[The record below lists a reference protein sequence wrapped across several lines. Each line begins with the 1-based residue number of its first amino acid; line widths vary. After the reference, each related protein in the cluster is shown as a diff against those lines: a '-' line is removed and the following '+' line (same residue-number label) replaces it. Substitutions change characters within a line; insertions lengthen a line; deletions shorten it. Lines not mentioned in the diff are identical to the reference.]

1 MTELK
6 DPKKDRNIK
15 NILIR
20 TIGAIGCFA
29 SQFHLIPV
37 SEKIYNSFFFLVIEC
52 GFLYMLFYK
61 VDVKKWNIK
70 FRIFVILLLLL
81 ELGVSIYF
89 NQILYII
96 IDYPHI
102 YYIYKHI

>member
-6 DPKKDRNIK
+6 DTKKDRNIK

-89 NQILYII
+89 KLNNIKIF
-96 IDYPHI
+96 
-102 YYIYKHI
+102 

>member
-89 NQILYII
+89 KLNNIKIF
-96 IDYPHI
+96 
-102 YYIYKHI
+102 

>member
-89 NQILYII
+89 KLNNIKIFLGIR
-96 IDYPHI
+96 
-102 YYIYKHI
+102 

>member
-52 GFLYMLFYK
+52 CFLYMLFYK

-89 NQILYII
+89 KLNNIKIF
-96 IDYPHI
+96 
-102 YYIYKHI
+102 

>member
-1 MTELK
+1 MLN
-6 DPKKDRNIK
+6 DRIERSKERSEYK

-89 NQILYII
+89 KLNNIKIF
-96 IDYPHI
+96 
-102 YYIYKHI
+102 

>member
-6 DPKKDRNIK
+6 TPKKDWNIK

-20 TIGAIGCFA
+20 TVGAIGCFA

-37 SEKIYNSFFFLVIEC
+37 SEKAYNSFFFLVIEC

-89 NQILYII
+89 KLNKY
-96 IDYPHI
+96 
-102 YYIYKHI
+102 

>member
-6 DPKKDRNIK
+6 DPKEDRNIK

-89 NQILYII
+89 KLNNIKIF
-96 IDYPHI
+96 
-102 YYIYKHI
+102 

>member
-52 GFLYMLFYK
+52 GFLYMLFYT

-89 NQILYII
+89 KLNNIKIF
-96 IDYPHI
+96 
-102 YYIYKHI
+102 

>member
-6 DPKKDRNIK
+6 TPKKDRNIK

-20 TIGAIGCFA
+20 TVGAIGCFA
-29 SQFHLIPV
+29 SQFHLIPI
-37 SEKIYNSFFFLVIEC
+37 SEKAYKSFFFLVIEF
-52 GFLYMLFYK
+52 GFLCMLFYK
-61 VDVKKWNIK
+61 VDVKKWDIK

-89 NQILYII
+89 QLNKY
-96 IDYPHI
+96 
-102 YYIYKHI
+102 

>member
-61 VDVKKWNIK
+61 VDVKKWYIK

-89 NQILYII
+89 KLNNIKIF
-96 IDYPHI
+96 
-102 YYIYKHI
+102 

>member
-96 IDYPHI
+96 IDSNFPHQ
-102 YYIYKHI
+102 

>member
-61 VDVKKWNIK
+61 VNVKKWNIK

-89 NQILYII
+89 KLNNIKIF
-96 IDYPHI
+96 
-102 YYIYKHI
+102 

>member
-1 MTELK
+1 MIELK

-89 NQILYII
+89 KLNNIKIF
-96 IDYPHI
+96 
-102 YYIYKHI
+102 

>member
-6 DPKKDRNIK
+6 TPKKDWNIK

-20 TIGAIGCFA
+20 TVGAIGCFS

-37 SEKIYNSFFFLVIEC
+37 SEKAYNSFFFLVIEC

-89 NQILYII
+89 QLNKY
-96 IDYPHI
+96 
-102 YYIYKHI
+102 

>member
-96 IDYPHI
+96 L
-102 YYIYKHI
+102 K

>member
-81 ELGVSIYF
+81 ELGVSIYL
-89 NQILYII
+89 I
-96 IDYPHI
+96 
-102 YYIYKHI
+102 

>member
-6 DPKKDRNIK
+6 TPKKDRNIK

-20 TIGAIGCFA
+20 TFGAIGCFA
-29 SQFHLIPV
+29 AQFLLIPT
-37 SEKIYNSFFFLVIEC
+37 SEKAYNSFLFLVIEF
-52 GFLYMLFYK
+52 GFLCMLFYK

-89 NQILYII
+89 KLNKY
-96 IDYPHI
+96 
-102 YYIYKHI
+102 

>member
-6 DPKKDRNIK
+6 TPKKDQNIK

-20 TIGAIGCFA
+20 IVGAIGCFA

-37 SEKIYNSFFFLVIEC
+37 SEKAYNSFFFLVIEC

-70 FRIFVILLLLL
+70 FRIFVILLILL

-89 NQILYII
+89 KLNKY
-96 IDYPHI
+96 
-102 YYIYKHI
+102 

>member
-81 ELGVSIYF
+81 ELGVSIYLDINF
-89 NQILYII
+89 IS
-96 IDYPHI
+96 DF
-102 YYIYKHI
+102 